1 LDSTGSGQ
9 VPVAGCCECGNEP
22 RATELVSKHIN
33 VEIIGNYIF
42 HSAYIKILN
51 VVFPISACELHNQPI
66 VTSTVI
72 IQKKPLSHVVHIM
85 KIVNEI

>member
-1 LDSTGSGQ
+1 
-9 VPVAGCCECGNEP
+9 VAGCCECGNGP
-22 RATELVSKHIN
+22 SGSCATELVSKHIN

-66 VTSTVI
+66 VASTVI

-85 KIVNEI
+85 C